1 MSELIAAAAAAA
13 LTGGG
18 RPGGGLP
25 PGGCWLACAEDGMAF
40 FELFYVHIIH
50 MIFEWFMLFQSL
62 H

>member
-1 MSELIAAAAAAA
+1 MSVLIAAAAAAA

-25 PGGCWLACAEDGMAF
+25 PGGCWLACAEDGMAGKW
-40 FELFYVHIIH
+40 FYVLIIH